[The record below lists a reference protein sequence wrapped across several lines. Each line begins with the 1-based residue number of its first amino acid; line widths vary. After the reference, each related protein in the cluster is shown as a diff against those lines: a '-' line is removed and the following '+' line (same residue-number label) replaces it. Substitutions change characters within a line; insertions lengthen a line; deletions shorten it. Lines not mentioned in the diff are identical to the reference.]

1 MMNYVVNS
9 YKHFVIYYSVMNRFP
24 FEIVHHILEYD
35 GRIKYRNGKYI
46 NQIAPDDNRYNM
58 LQSMPQIQPYDHIF
72 CMTIYSFDKQCCFEK
87 YETLHL
93 DEKPWIYSNST
104 SEIGEYSLKKQGVCY
119 KFIIL
124 RRQSKP
130 TLFSDITKYLYD
142 LCCKFI

>member
-1 MMNYVVNS
+1 
-9 YKHFVIYYSVMNRFP
+9 MNRFP

-119 KFIIL
+119 IL
-124 RRQSKP
+124 SYDHRRQHHSY
-130 TLFSDITKYLYD
+130 YLLQYV
-142 LCCKFI
+142 CMICIVIAVNSYKNIIMYNMN